1 MAEARKSDFTGDVY
15 GEWTV
20 LRRAESRG
28 DRKRRWVVGKLDDP
42 NYVEEEVLQADLG
55 TLAGDRPHS
64 AQIVERVLAANAE
77 AKQGDD
83 NPFAVKLGPDPSAV
97 DHEGYP
103 VDVEPENPFA
113 PFAAAM
119 LSEDSFEP
127 CYDCGEIEGAEEFVE
142 DWVAVKEGPDGPF
155 VLRGDS
161 DLTIAEIGEKIF
173 GKTECEDAAEV
184 VLAGPGELQ
193 LPEGVTFELNTTP
206 ILDARSIQA
215 ALDSILKAKVA
226 LNAAAK
232 TLEGLL

>member
-15 GEWTV
+15 GEYTV

-28 DRKRRWVVGKLDDP
+28 DRKRRWVVGRLDDP

-55 TLAGDRPHS
+55 NLAGDRPHS
-64 AQIVERVLAANAE
+64 AQIVERVLAENAE
-77 AKQGDD
+77 AKQDDD
-83 NPFAVKLGPDPSAV
+83 NPFAVKLGPDLSAV

-113 PFAAAM
+113 EC
-119 LSEDSFEP
+119 LECDDTGE
-127 CYDCGEIEGAEEFVE
+127 YD
-142 DWVAVKEGPDGPF
+142 PDGEWQAVPAEPF

-161 DLTIAEIGEKIF
+161 DLTIAEIGDKIF

-184 VLAGPGELQ
+184 VLAVVPDAGLDLELAKISAD
-193 LPEGVTFELNTTP
+193 P
-206 ILDARSIQA
+206 AIQA

-226 LNAAAK
+226 LSAAAK